1 MAEIMKTGFPGSYRS
16 GEVEFLLSPLQ
27 METTSLEDRERLIQS
42 GQRHYSEMI
51 GPEDAP
57 NRERLRLFRRAL
69 ESNGNRFAYDIAA
82 LADGILASTPG
93 GEVTLV
99 SIARAGTPVGV
110 LLLRRIRQI
119 APQLR
124 TTHYSISVIRDRGV
138 DLAALERILQSHQP
152 ESLRFIDGWTGKGT
166 IATELKNSLA
176 QWKKG
181 PRGLNSGLWV
191 PLDVSGVATAAASNR
206 DYLIPCSLLG
216 GTISGLVSRSVLPR
230 SSENHPGFHGCV
242 ILGHLRRYDL
252 SRWFVDHM
260 AKRVAMTPSAGG
272 GFLFGNDLA
281 RQGAANQCLRAMLDR
296 YRLSDVNR
304 IKLGIGETVR
314 VLLRRLPKVVLMSTT
329 IGGDD
334 ANLIE
339 ELAAIRGVPV
349 QSEEDL
355 HFSAVAVI
363 DDADTKVTKR

>member
-1 MAEIMKTGFPGSYRS
+1 MNSGFPGSYRS

-57 NRERLRLFRRAL
+57 NRERIRLFRRAM
-69 ESNGNRFAYDIAA
+69 ESNGDRFAQDIAA
-82 LADGILASTPG
+82 LAEAIVASTPG
-93 GEVTLV
+93 GEITLV

-119 APQLR
+119 APRLQ

-138 DLAALERILQSHQP
+138 DIAALERILQSHPP

-166 IATELKNSLA
+166 IASELRNSLA

-191 PLDVSGVATAAASNR
+191 PLDVSGVAMAASSNR
-206 DYLIPCSLLG
+206 DYLIPSALLG

-230 SSENHPGFHGCV
+230 MSENQPGFHGCV

-252 SRWFVDHM
+252 TRWFVDHM
-260 AKRVAMTPSAGG
+260 AERVSMIASAGG
-272 GFLFGNDLA
+272 APLFGNDLA
-281 RQGAANQCLRAMLDR
+281 RQSAASQCLHAMLNR
-296 YRLSDVNR
+296 YRISDVNR

-314 VLLRRLPKVVLMSTT
+314 VLLRRLPKVVLMSPT
-329 IGGDD
+329 ISRDD
-334 ANLIE
+334 GSLIE
-339 ELAAIRGVPV
+339 ELAATRGVPV
-349 QSEEDL
+349 QIEEDL
-355 HFSAVAVI
+355 YFSAVAVI
-363 DDADTKVTKR
+363 DDAGTKVTKR

>member
-1 MAEIMKTGFPGSYRS
+1 MAEIMKKGFPGSYRS

-69 ESNGNRFAYDIAA
+69 ESNGDRFAYDIAA

-93 GEVTLV
+93 GEITLV

-110 LLLRRIRQI
+110 LLLHRIRQI
-119 APQLR
+119 APLLR
-124 TTHYSISVIRDRGV
+124 ATHYSISVIRDRGA
-138 DLAALERILQSHQP
+138 DLIALERILKSHQP
-152 ESLRFIDGWTGKGT
+152 ESLRFVDGWTGKGT
-166 IATELKNSLA
+166 IASELRNSLA

-181 PRGLNSGLWV
+181 PPGLNSGLWV
-191 PLDVSGVATAAASNR
+191 PLDVSGVATAAASNC
-206 DYLIPCSLLG
+206 DYLIPSSLLG

-230 SSENHPGFHGCV
+230 ISENQPGFHGCV
-242 ILGHLRRYDL
+242 LLGHLRRYDL

-260 AKRVAMTPSAGG
+260 AERVSMIPSSVRK
-272 GFLFGNDLA
+272 FLSGNDPA
-281 RQGAANQCLRAMLDR
+281 RQKVARQCLRTMLDR
-296 YRLSDVNR
+296 YCISDVNR

-314 VLLRRLPKVVLMSTT
+314 VLLRRLPKVVLMSPT
-329 IGGDD
+329 ISRDD
-334 ANLIE
+334 GILIE

-349 QSEEDL
+349 QIEEDL
-355 HFSAVAVI
+355 YFSAVAVI
-363 DDADTKVTKR
+363 DDAGTKVTKR